1 MPLRVRTWFPM
12 DSKGVRSSEPPSGSS
27 SIRACTT
34 RASGSRHRSPA
45 TPGSRRQVLH
55 RTISCCRLGLRARP
69 GPRSR
74 STCRSAAVA
83 GQILGSPGE
92 TTHVVIDLLA
102 AHCKVLRPGA
112 RIVWGQNLHDGE
124 PPLSRGRFG
133 RLRPR
138 LLARGLPARDLPRLI
153 FDVHLPNDPF
163 RRLPD
168 ESVTVVDAHLRV
180 GPRSA
185 GAGVVEGAGVLGGD
199 DVTSGA
205 AAWREVE
212 PVGRAVVTPVV
223 RRLLGGRVD
232 DEPVDGGA
240 PSLGLR
246 RHEVGRVARSALA
259 IDRRPGSAYCC
270 PPEDEG
276 TDRRVPPFGDCC
288 P

>member
-12 DSKGVRSSEPPSGSS
+12 DSRGGTPPS
-27 SIRACTT
+27 RPRPA
-34 RASGSRHRSPA
+34 RSGSARHGRTDCGTGAPA

-92 TTHVVIDLLA
+92 TAHVVIDLLA

-138 LLARGLPARDLPRLI
+138 LLARGIPTSGLPARDLPRLV
-153 FDVHLPNDPF
+153 FDVHLPNDPL

-168 ESVTVVDAHLRV
+168 ECVTVVDAHLRV
-180 GPRSA
+180 DHETQVLIVRTIRERC
-185 GAGVVEGAGVLGGD
+185 GAY
-199 DVTSGA
+199 
-205 AAWREVE
+205 R
-212 PVGRAVVTPVV
+212 GR
-223 RRLLGGRVD
+223 D
-232 DEPVDGGA
+232 Q
-240 PSLGLR
+240 
-246 RHEVGRVARSALA
+246 
-259 IDRRPGSAYCC
+259 
-270 PPEDEG
+270 
-276 TDRRVPPFGDCC
+276 
-288 P
+288 